1 MALFKKLGKA
11 VKKAVGGG
19 AVASSQRMAPA
30 MRGAVASMP
39 DRMPQQSPD
48 RMPQPNMGGIV
59 RGVENNYRGIAGL
72 ANPVARMPEA
82 RMPEASFPETKTNS
96 GRTLARMPE
105 TGLPETKTN
114 SGRLSSVIKR
124 QPAVVN
130 SSTPRKSSSVMGK
143 MAGAVAT
150 ASKKMQPA
158 LGGAATAAAKPA
170 VGAPLQK
177 KSIGK
182 VLRKGLIGRR

>member
-39 DRMPQQSPD
+39 DRMPQQSPSMPD
-48 RMPQPNMGGIV
+48 RMPQQSPD
-59 RGVENNYRGIAGL
+59 
-72 ANPVARMPEA
+72 
-82 RMPEASFPETKTNS
+82 RMPEASLPATKTYS

-105 TGLPETKTN
+105 DAFMKGVAPAMSNPNVYKTM
-114 SGRLSSVIKR
+114 
-124 QPAVVN
+124 QPTVEKAAVG
-130 SSTPRKSSSVMGK
+130 SIAGK
-143 MAGAVAT
+143 MKPNMGRGIAT

-158 LGGAATAAAKPA
+158 LGRAAAKPA
-170 VGAPLQK
+170 VGAAPQK

-182 VLRKGLIGRR
+182 VIGRGLIGRR